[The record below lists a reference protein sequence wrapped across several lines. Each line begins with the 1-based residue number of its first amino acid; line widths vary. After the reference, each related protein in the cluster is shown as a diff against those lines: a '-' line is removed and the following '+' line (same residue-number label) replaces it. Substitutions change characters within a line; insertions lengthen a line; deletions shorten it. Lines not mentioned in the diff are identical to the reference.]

1 MAVLTR
7 ASPFDTPASLV
18 RKKLHPIDLSQNVA
32 CAWGRLFELFAREY
46 IEWKH
51 NTKVFGHTISLNL
64 AKSHPLYG
72 KVTCSPDG
80 YFQALDKSLILLEI
94 KCPFKRKIAVNKIPA
109 VYRDQVQTGLALSG
123 EFVTKGLFVDCCF
136 RMCSLTQLGINLNHN
151 PTHHHTSHRTK
162 TPFPQAWGICIL
174 ESKYKLKPSQ
184 MSLLNLGTTKSIDI
198 FNQTLLSINSGKF
211 DELRVRYNRVRVIWD
226 PRTKAEELF
235 VLKQAKGDFLQVSL
249 AWQLVLPC
257 CILRLEAARHNRNRG
272 AQGLELL
279 EVTRTCNN
287 IVPPQLGSWEIK
299 RSWRAGNH
307 WKHHGGW
314 HRSPRSLSQGPS
326 VVNWRKAAQCIPWIC
341 ILLLETG
348 STIFSQPSSTNF
360 SGKAR
365 SWSMPCYSIKPEWRM
380 CVSLSRHMIIGCIS
394 GKHFPE
400 FDLHCRKCGGFISPE
415 FDRGRH
421 MGCCK
426 FHLEPK

>member
-1 MAVLTR
+1 MSACVTAFKVFLKENQTGLIQRTPAWVKARKHTIGASEMAVLTR

-32 CAWGRLFELFAREY
+32 CAWGRLFESFAREY

-51 NTKVFGHTISLNL
+51 NTKVFGHSISLNL

-80 YFQALDKSLILLEI
+80 YFQALDESLILLEI

-151 PTHHHTSHRTK
+151 PTHHHTSHKTK

-174 ESKYKLKPSQ
+174 ESKYKLNPRQ
-184 MSLLNLGTTKSIDI
+184 MSLLNLGTTKSNNI

-226 PRTKAEELF
+226 PRTKAEELY
-235 VLKQAKGDFLQVSL
+235 VLKQAKAEFHRAPWHGNWYHPVAFFAWKLLDITEIEELKDSNYLKSLEPAITSFHRNLELEKSREAGELEIIENTLENDNEMLKTFLQG
-249 AWQLVLPC
+249 Q
-257 CILRLEAARHNRNRG
+257 
-272 AQGLELL
+272 
-279 EVTRTCNN
+279 
-287 IVPPQLGSWEIK
+287 
-299 RSWRAGNH
+299 
-307 WKHHGGW
+307 
-314 HRSPRSLSQGPS
+314 
-326 VVNWRKAAQCIPWIC
+326 
-341 ILLLETG
+341 
-348 STIFSQPSSTNF
+348 
-360 SGKAR
+360 
-365 SWSMPCYSIKPEWRM
+365 M
-380 CVSLSRHMIIGCIS
+380 
-394 GKHFPE
+394 
-400 FDLHCRKCGGFISPE
+400 
-415 FDRGRH
+415 
-421 MGCCK
+421 
-426 FHLEPK
+426 